1 VLRARLLVV
10 IVVLCAVAA
19 VPSAAFARSYAS
31 RPLRWGKHGHDVRVL
46 QRYLTRTGFDTT
58 ADGQFG
64 RGTYSSV
71 RAWEQAGGRRV
82 NGRASRHEQRL
93 LRRQVRRALH
103 SADAPGSSDTAG
115 GTAFVATSKA
125 ILNPDGTVTPPTNAP
140 QVVKDV
146 IEAGNKIAFRP
157 YVYGG
162 GHNAQFKGP
171 GYDCSGSVS
180 YALHGGG
187 LLDSPLDSTSFES
200 WGSAGPGAWITIY
213 ANGGH
218 AYMVVAGMR
227 FDTSGASARVNNTRW
242 TDQMRSG
249 DGFVV
254 RHPTGW

>member
-10 IVVLCAVAA
+10 IAVLCAVAA
-19 VPSAAFARSYAS
+19 VPSAAAARAFGS
-31 RPLRWGKHGHDVRVL
+31 RPLRWGNHGHDVRVL
-46 QRYLTRTGFDTT
+46 QRDLNSTGFGTSV
-58 ADGQFG
+58 DGQFG
-64 RGTYSSV
+64 RGTYRSV
-71 RAWEQAGGRRV
+71 RQWEDSAGRTV
-82 NGRASRHEQRL
+82 NGRVSRHDARA
-93 LRRQVRRALH
+93 LRRQVRRTLR
-103 SADAPGSSDTAG
+103 SADPSNGSG
-115 GTAFVATSKA
+115 GAAFVATSKA

-146 IEAGNKIAFRP
+146 IEAGNKIAFKP

-162 GHNAQFKGP
+162 GHNAQFSGS

-227 FDTSGASARVNNTRW
+227 FDTSGASSRVNQTRW